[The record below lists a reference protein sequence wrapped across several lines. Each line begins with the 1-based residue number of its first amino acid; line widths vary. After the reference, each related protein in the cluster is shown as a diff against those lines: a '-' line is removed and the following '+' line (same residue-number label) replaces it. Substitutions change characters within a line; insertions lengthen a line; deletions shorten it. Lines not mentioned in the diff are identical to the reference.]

1 MLKLMKLKKKRR
13 SAINDQPN
21 IGDVMTKHT
30 IRVQDLFAPDGLE
43 ILFDR
48 LRLGASQHTRVY
60 ALHGLPRRVAVG
72 WLDDIYRAGDI
83 DLAVHIVPA
92 PDRDVIATLVKR
104 ETQARSQEY
113 LDRQAGNISRL
124 PELEAQIAD
133 YRALRDAVQLGQDRL
148 FFVTLLVAVHAPSA
162 EELARRCDIVES
174 TLARIG
180 ARPVALVLRQLDGLK
195 ATLPLNHV
203 RGVDDFARNLTSG
216 AATCCLPL
224 TVSTGGHSTG
234 VMLGTNLYTGNPVFL
249 DRFAGEAVIANQHI
263 FISGQPGSGKS
274 VALRLLSLLEGY
286 LHTRTAF
293 VDPEGEYVEFTRRL
307 GGQVVTLEPGVFSG
321 MNPLDVEPE
330 TLEDGTRRVSLLE
343 KATDLQGLVGAVF
356 RYHSGE
362 GLDVRETALLEEAV
376 REEYA
381 ARGITADPESLYA
394 GGIKKPMPTLS
405 DVQRR
410 VAAKPGAE
418 RLADAMKPLLA
429 GGSLGMFD
437 GQTTLT
443 LKDAPFICFNLR
455 RLESD
460 FARFVG
466 VYVTLAW
473 LWQHFAQVGG
483 RDVKKSVAVD
493 EAWMFL
499 RHPDAANYL
508 ETLARRGRKHG
519 CALTVA
525 TQRFE
530 EFSSSP
536 EGRAVIESCASILV
550 LKQEDHAARA
560 AVEYFKLADG
570 CWKIIHEANPGQ
582 GILRTSGMTVAVQ
595 VQPAP
600 FEWELVD
607 TKVRGR

>member
-1 MLKLMKLKKKRR
+1 MDETTRR
-13 SAINDQPN
+13 
-21 IGDVMTKHT
+21 VL
-30 IRVQDLFAPDGLE
+30 RVQDLFAPDGLE
-43 ILFDR
+43 ILFER
-48 LRLGASQHTRVY
+48 LRLGANQHARIY

-72 WLDDIYRAGDI
+72 WLDDIYRVGDV
-83 DLAVHIVPA
+83 DLAVHIAPVP
-92 PDRDVIATLVKR
+92 DKDVITTLIKR
-104 ETQARSQEY
+104 ETQARSQAY
-113 LDRQAGNISRL
+113 LDGQTGNISRL

-133 YRALRDAVQLGQDRL
+133 YRALRDSIQLGHDRL
-148 FFVTLLVAVHAPSA
+148 FFVTLLVAVHAPTA
-162 EELARRCDIVES
+162 EELARRCDVVEAA
-174 TLARIG
+174 LARIG
-180 ARPVALVLRQLDGLK
+180 AKPVALVLRQLDALK
-195 ATLPLNHV
+195 DALPLA
-203 RGVDDFARNLTSG
+203 RLSRVDDFARNLTSG
-216 AATCCLPL
+216 AAACCLPL
-224 TVSTGGHSTG
+224 AVSGGGHSTG
-234 VMLGTNLYTGNPVFL
+234 VMLGTNLYTGSPLFL
-249 DRFAGEAVIANQHI
+249 DRFAGEAVVANQHM
-263 FISGQPGSGKS
+263 FICGQPGSGKS
-274 VALRLLSLLEGY
+274 VALRLLVLLEAY
-286 LHTRTAF
+286 LGTRTAF
-293 VDPEGEYVEFTRRL
+293 VDPEAENLEFTRRL
-307 GGQVVTLEPGVFSG
+307 GGQVVSLEPGVFSG

-330 TLEDGTRRVSLLE
+330 TLDDGTRRVNLLE
-343 KATDLQGLVGAVF
+343 KVTELQGLVGAVF

-381 ARGITADPESLYA
+381 VRGITTDPESLYED
-394 GGIKKPMPTLS
+394 GIKKPMPTLS

-410 VAAKPGAE
+410 VAAKPGAD

-437 GQTTLT
+437 GQTTLM

-466 VYVTLAW
+466 VYATLAW

-483 RDVKKSVAVD
+483 RDVRKCVAVD

-499 RHPDAANYL
+499 KHPDAANYL
-508 ETLARRGRKHG
+508 EILARRGRKHG

-550 LKQEDHAARA
+550 LKQEDHAAG
-560 AVEYFKLADG
+560 AVVDYFKLAGG
-570 CWKIIHEANPGQ
+570 CREVIHSARPGQ
-582 GILRTSGMTVAVQ
+582 GVLRVSGMTMAVQ